1 MWREQRDARI
11 AMQSLCTSNKRTY
24 DASAARWGRR
34 VSKRVILSAGSGYTR
49 RNERFAQFLGLSPGA
64 RVIEFGSGMGTLTL
78 SLVTLGCRV
87 IATDVSKVELALLC
101 ENART
106 LGLGGDLHIEEGE
119 PGSLPSEWQGT
130 FDFAATS
137 SVLHHVEDPFEF
149 VRDMARFV
157 KPGGWCGGLE
167 PNATSPIM
175 RLIQEVGFW
184 LPGYVLA
191 DRAAEKNF
199 HTSTARHLRAYAT
212 LAGLRNVKVVQVDLF
227 PRPLLS
233 RLPFLHAI
241 EDVLASSR
249 AIRPL
254 CITLFWR
261 GQKPGLPGG
270 QSTLPPA
277 ATKAAHCARGDG
289 SSGDFFEC

>member
-1 MWREQRDARI
+1 M
-11 AMQSLCTSNKRTY
+11 AMQGLRASNVRTY

-34 VSKRVILSAGSGYTR
+34 VSKRVILDAGSGYRR
-49 RNERFAQFLGLSPGA
+49 RNERFAQFLGLTADTG
-64 RVIEFGSGMGTLTL
+64 VIEFGSGMGTLTL

-87 IATDVSKVELALLC
+87 TATDVSKVELALLS
-101 ENART
+101 ENARA

-130 FDFAATS
+130 FDFAVAS
-137 SVLHHVEDPFEF
+137 SVLHHVEDPFGF
-149 VRDMARFV
+149 ARAMARFV

-167 PNATSPIM
+167 PNAASPVM

-191 DRAAEKNF
+191 DRSAERNF

-212 LAGLRNVKVVQVDLF
+212 LAGLRNVEVVQVDLF

-233 RLPFLHAI
+233 RLPFLHTI
-241 EDVLASSR
+241 EDVITSSR

-261 GQKPGLPGG
+261 GQKAGLPRG
-270 QSTLPPA
+270 QATPPSRPRE
-277 ATKAAHCARGDG
+277 AAHCARGG
-289 SSGDFFEC
+289 ASSGDSLEC